1 MYLIITIILKHYKMR
16 YLGIVFL
23 ALISFQISAQELFVV
38 TEPASNVPAGSIG
51 VRVGQSLLKKE
62 IGSGS
67 LYNLSPEVTWGVNK
81 NLMVRAS
88 AFLNNSSNEL
98 KGEGA
103 GVYAKYRFFSVDDLQ
118 SHFRMAAFGRYS
130 WANSPMQQEAID
142 LSGGNSGYEVG
153 VVATQ
158 LIKKVALSTSVSYN
172 GITDN
177 KEDYEFPELRSNSG
191 FNYTFSIGKL
201 MYPKRYTSFKQTN
214 INTML
219 EFVGQTL
226 TDSGKSYLDVVPSVQ
241 FIINS
246 QARIDV
252 AYKKE
257 LYNSMLRTASDG
269 FYLKLEYTF
278 FNVGN

>member
-1 MYLIITIILKHYKMR
+1 MR
-16 YLGIVFL
+16 YLFIVFL
-23 ALISFQISAQELFVV
+23 VLISFQIEAQELFVV

-51 VRVGQSLLKKE
+51 IRVAQSLMNKE

-81 NLMVRAS
+81 NVMVRAA
-88 AFLNNSSNEL
+88 AFLNNNSHDL
-98 KGEGA
+98 QGKGA

-130 WANSPMQQEAID
+130 WNNSKMLYQGID
-142 LSGGNSGYEVG
+142 LTSGSSGYEAG
-153 VVATQ
+153 IVATQ
-158 LIKKVALSTSVSYN
+158 LINKLALSSSFSYSES
-172 GITDN
+172 TDN
-177 KEDYEFPELRSNSG
+177 LENYAFSELESKHA
-191 FNYTFSIGKL
+191 FNYTFSVGRL

-226 TDSGKSYLDVVPSVQ
+226 SSSGKSYLDIVPSVQ

-246 QARIDV
+246 QARIDI

-257 LYNSMLRTASDG
+257 LYSSMLRAAPDG

-278 FNVGN
+278 FNVTK

>member
-1 MYLIITIILKHYKMR
+1 MR
-16 YLGIVFL
+16 YLSIVLL
-23 ALISFQISAQELFVV
+23 ALISFEMNAQELFVV

-51 VRVGQSLLKKE
+51 VRVGQSLMKKE

-67 LYNLSPEVTWGVNK
+67 VYNLSPEVTWGINK
-81 NLMVRAS
+81 NLMVRGSVFSTNATNGLQ
-88 AFLNNSSNEL
+88 A
-98 KGEGA
+98 EGA

-130 WANSPMQQEAID
+130 WNNSPIRQEAID
-142 LSGGNSGYEVG
+142 LTAGNSGYEAG
-153 VVATQ
+153 LVATQ
-158 LIKKVALSTSVSYN
+158 LIKKVAISSSLSYGKATA
-172 GITDN
+172 N
-177 KEDYEFPELRSNSG
+177 KPDYELPEFLASNAL
-191 FNYTFSIGKL
+191 NYTFSVGRL
-201 MYPKRYTSFKQTN
+201 MHPKKYTSFKQTN

-226 TDSGKSYLDVVPSVQ
+226 TDNGKSYLDVVPSVQ

-257 LYNSMLRTASDG
+257 LYSSILRSAPDG

-278 FNVGN
+278 FNVTK